1 MILMPLL
8 FYVPAMIGVL
18 VWNIAACIIVRR
30 SKDLY
35 PRWGRWCCYIATVLM
50 LPGLVCDVGGMTP
63 KEPVTTFGPWLYPL
77 SFVMAAGAAI
87 AFRSTSGSRRWFT
100 PILAFN
106 LLMAWVYSARL
117 LLYHGVPLGLAF
129 EGQQVAYSMVQSVMT
144 TFLYVFIPILNWWPV
159 LPWPV
164 LSVKSRWRVLRRI
177 PSIAAALIVS
187 ANIVL
192 TPFGIRIAGSWRNP
206 LPRAS
211 ASLPSSF
218 RPGIVLRVSAEPGA
232 WEKRA
237 PVQLAA
243 IRELH
248 PRAVNLFV
256 HDDLMRNPVKA
267 EALERFIQE
276 IKATGPAIIL
286 TADYPTN
293 WPLHPPKTREQILRV
308 MLPYQRFLARRYE
321 PEYLVPFIEPYGA
334 FVAVTGRTLPASEW
348 MALLRAS
355 AAAVHSG
362 SPMVRCA
369 VYLGQAENDRL
380 LYRQLCMTGS
390 PVDVVGFSFYAVYQT
405 REETTPRLR
414 SVARWIRDYGR
425 GRENWVFEYGQSPVT
440 MGGERSQRNYVEYVM
455 RWAADQPNMRGACVF
470 SLDDEAEKLGL
481 MTAQG
486 RKREVYQ
493 WFLSLR

>member
-1 MILMPLL
+1 MILIPLL
-8 FYVPAMIGVL
+8 FYLSAMIGVL
-18 VWNIAACIIVRR
+18 VWNITACIIVRR
-30 SKDLY
+30 SKDRY

-50 LPGLVCDVGGMTP
+50 LPGLVCDVDGMTP
-63 KEPVTTFGPWLYPL
+63 NPPSTTFGAWLYPL
-77 SFVMAAGAAI
+77 SFVMAAGAAV
-87 AFRSTSGSRRWFT
+87 AFRSTSGPRRWFI

-117 LLYHGVPLGLAF
+117 LLYHGVPLGLAL
-129 EGQQVAYSMVQSVMT
+129 EGQQVAYAMVQSVMT
-144 TFLYVFIPILNWWPV
+144 IFLYVFFPILNWWPV

-164 LSVKSRWRVLRRI
+164 PSSQSRWRVLRVL

-187 ANIVL
+187 ANIVM
-192 TPFGIRIAGSWRNP
+192 TPFGIRIANSWRNP
-206 LPRAS
+206 LPVAS
-211 ASLPSSF
+211 ATIPSTF
-218 RPGIVLRVSAEPGA
+218 RPGLVLRVSAEPGA

-243 IRELH
+243 IRELR

-256 HDDLMRNPVKA
+256 HDDLMRNQVKA
-267 EALERFIQE
+267 KALERFINE
-276 IKATGPAIIL
+276 IKATGASIIL
-286 TADYPTN
+286 TADYPSD
-293 WPLHPPKTREQILRV
+293 WPLRPPKTREQILRV

-355 AAAVHSG
+355 ATAVHSE
-362 SPMVRCA
+362 SPKVRCA
-369 VYLGQAENDRL
+369 VYLGQAETDRL
-380 LYRQLCMTGS
+380 LYTQVCMKGS

-405 REETTPRLR
+405 REEMAPRLR

-425 GRENWVFEYGQSPVT
+425 GREHWVFEYGQSPVT
-440 MGGERSQRNYVEYVM
+440 MGGERSQRNYLEYVM

-486 RKREVYQ
+486 RQREAYR
-493 WFLSLR
+493 WFRGLR